1 MKYRNEFNMRDSK
14 HMARVRIDRSQYHN
28 HNYSNSLVGVVVL
41 GSAMILL
48 LPWTF
53 GIPSAFDALV
63 AYAAVIAAA
72 ICIAMAVTS
81 KFKPMLGMFST
92 FLLCWLLVPAIYQLS
107 HNSAAWN
114 DSQVLSSG
122 ANVSS
127 ALTLNLVT
135 LLSLLVGY
143 LVSARKWVHSHIDKD
158 MVCHIRSSMRFG
170 QWKLNFG
177 SILVLLSVCM
187 LPYVATQKGGF
198 GTLFATRDLQD
209 RTLSAAV
216 NGGVH
221 STIVEF
227 FPFTLSVA
235 GTLILICAVHSTDR
249 SWSKRRLLW
258 ILIVLGFVMT
268 WVYANPI
275 ANTRFIA
282 LSMLG
287 SHIVAIFWPRSARS
301 GRMLIGSFLVLT
313 IFLYPFAAAINN
325 SQGLTG
331 RSASISM
338 SSFAAFATKDFD
350 GFQQSINAFEFVNA
364 EGHSWGLYFLSALLV
379 FIPRSI
385 WTWKATPASIDV
397 ASNHGYSF
405 TNLSLPINAELYIDF
420 GWIGVIVLFFIVGWT
435 FARLDNLWQTD
446 SDWAAAVAFLSL
458 AQVGLIRGP
467 LGSQVPVMVFVV
479 YILGIY
485 LFIVH
490 RRNKDLWP
498 GRSSS

>member
-1 MKYRNEFNMRDSK
+1 
-14 HMARVRIDRSQYHN
+14 
-28 HNYSNSLVGVVVL
+28 
-41 GSAMILL
+41 
-48 LPWTF
+48 
-53 GIPSAFDALV
+53 
-63 AYAAVIAAA
+63 
-72 ICIAMAVTS
+72 
-81 KFKPMLGMFST
+81 
-92 FLLCWLLVPAIYQLS
+92 
-107 HNSAAWN
+107 
-114 DSQVLSSG
+114 
-122 ANVSS
+122 
-127 ALTLNLVT
+127 
-135 LLSLLVGY
+135 
-143 LVSARKWVHSHIDKD
+143 
-158 MVCHIRSSMRFG
+158 
-170 QWKLNFG
+170 
-177 SILVLLSVCM
+177 
-187 LPYVATQKGGF
+187 
-198 GTLFATRDLQD
+198 
-209 RTLSAAV
+209 
-216 NGGVH
+216 
-221 STIVEF
+221 
-227 FPFTLSVA
+227 
-235 GTLILICAVHSTDR
+235 
-249 SWSKRRLLW
+249 
-258 ILIVLGFVMT
+258 
-268 WVYANPI
+268 
-275 ANTRFIA
+275 
-282 LSMLG
+282 
-287 SHIVAIFWPRSARS
+287 
-301 GRMLIGSFLVLT
+301 MLIGSFLVLT